1 MMRGDPAAEDEEKT
15 LENWFQIIHKKLKVL
30 ITILKNKSK
39 SMPVSNTQL
48 QYKEQQ
54 NGTNWSHRCNMLSK
68 KVLSY

>member
-1 MMRGDPAAEDEEKT
+1 MMRGAPAAEDKEKT
-15 LENWFQIIHKKLKVL
+15 LENWFEIIQKKLKVL

-39 SMPVSNTQL
+39 SMLVFNTQL

-54 NGTNWSHRCNMLSK
+54 NGTNWSYHCNMLSK